1 MDSELGT
8 FSDVIDPFRIAPDNV
23 VNLSGA
29 KIPFSPEFTGNIGL
43 AYDIKLGDLTLTP
56 RVDFSHQ
63 DETQAALWDTPMVTL
78 EARDLINAQI
88 ALGTGLRPMVGG
100 ALGHQHH
107 GRSSTYRASRTTRRS
122 TMPRRRPS
130 TGCG

>member
-8 FSDVIDPFRIAPDNV
+8 LQRRHSIPSAPSDNA

-56 RVDFSHQ
+56 RAITHIR
-63 DETQAALWDTPMVTL
+63 M
-78 EARDLINAQI
+78 R
-88 ALGTGLRPMVGG
+88 
-100 ALGHQHH
+100 
-107 GRSSTYRASRTTRRS
+107 
-122 TMPRRRPS
+122 PRRR
-130 TGCG
+130 CGTRPWRRASKRAT

>member
-8 FSDVIDPFRIAPDNV
+8 FSDVIDPFRIPPDNV

-56 RVDFSHQ
+56 RVDYSHQ
-63 DETQAALWDTPMVTL
+63 DETQAALWDTPMETL

-88 ALGTGLRPMVGG
+88 DARTGVRPVVGG
-100 ALGHQHH
+100 ALGYQHH
-107 GRSSTYRASRTTRRS
+107 
-122 TMPRRRPS
+122 
-130 TGCG
+130 